1 MRERRLAPESKA
13 QELLDEDG
21 AVQLCAF
28 RVGAEQY
35 AVDLRRVE
43 EIIQSPPVTR
53 VPHAP
58 AFLEGVI
65 HARDRVI
72 PVIDLR
78 KRLGLPRSPPALRPK
93 CMICRLG
100 REWVAM
106 VVDGTS
112 EVLRV
117 AMSELRPVPA
127 LLSSPAR
134 PYVIGVCGAPDDL
147 TLLLDLKALFAPDAP
162 PGQAD
167 EPLGHY

>member
-1 MRERRLAPESKA
+1 MSEPRLARESKA
-13 QELLDEDG
+13 EEPLEEEQ

-28 RVGAEQY
+28 HVGAEQY
-35 AVDLRRVE
+35 AVDLRRVD
-43 EIIQSPPVTR
+43 EIIQPPQLTR

-58 AFLEGVI
+58 SFVEGVI
-65 HARDRVI
+65 HVRDQVI

-93 CMICRLG
+93 CMICRVG
-100 REWVAM
+100 REWVGI

-117 AMSELRPVPA
+117 PMSDLRPVPR
-127 LLSSPAR
+127 LLSSVAR

-147 TLLLDLKALFAPDAP
+147 KLLLDLKALFAPDSP
-162 PGQAD
+162 PGEPD
-167 EPLGHY
+167 EQPDR

>member
-1 MRERRLAPESKA
+1 MREPRSATESKA
-13 QELLDEDG
+13 QQTLDE
-21 AVQLCAF
+21 AVPLCAF

-65 HARDRVI
+65 HARDRII
-72 PVIDLR
+72 PVVDLR

-100 REWVAM
+100 REWVAIL
-106 VVDGTS
+106 VDGTS
-112 EVLRV
+112 EVLHV
-117 AMSELRPVPA
+117 PISDLRPVPR

-134 PYVIGVCGAPDDL
+134 PYVIGVCGATDDL
-147 TLLLDLKALFAPDAP
+147 KLLLDLKALFAPEAL
-162 PGQAD
+162 PGD
-167 EPLGHY
+167 PK

>member
-1 MRERRLAPESKA
+1 MSEPRLAQESKA
-13 QELLDEDG
+13 EEPVEEDP

-35 AVDLRRVE
+35 AVDLRRVD
-43 EIIQSPPVTR
+43 EIIQAPQLTR

-58 AFLEGVI
+58 PFVEGVI
-65 HARDRVI
+65 HVRDQII

-93 CMICRLG
+93 CMICRVG
-100 REWVAM
+100 RRWVAIL
-106 VVDGTS
+106 VDGTG

-117 AMSELRPVPA
+117 AMCDLRPVPR
-127 LLSSPAR
+127 LLFSPAR

-147 TLLLDLKALFAPDAP
+147 KLLLDLKALFAPEAP
-162 PGQAD
+162 PGD
-167 EPLGHY
+167 PK